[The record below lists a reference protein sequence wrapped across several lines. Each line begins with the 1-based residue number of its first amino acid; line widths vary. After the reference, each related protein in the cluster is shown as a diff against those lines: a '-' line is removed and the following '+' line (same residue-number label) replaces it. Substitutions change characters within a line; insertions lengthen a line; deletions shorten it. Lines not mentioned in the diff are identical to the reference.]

1 MHRLFARALIN
12 LSGTVNSIPHKP
24 GAPAVAPELTIRGIT
39 TGFLLGAL
47 LAPCNI
53 YSGLKIGWSFNMSIV
68 AVLLS
73 YAFWNT
79 LAHFGA
85 SPRWEQRENTISQT
99 TASSA
104 GSILSAGLVAPIP
117 AWTMITGKSLPFE
130 LLAIWVFAVSFTGII
145 VAVGLRQQMLLRDRL
160 PFPNGFATAETIREI
175 YAHGREGLKRI
186 RVLFSAMLVSAALKA
201 VTALLIKIP
210 NLPLPVRLPVSGVPG
225 VTHASAQNLGLY
237 LEPSLLMVGFGGIV
251 GMRVAVSLL
260 LGAVIAWGL
269 VAVQIIDRG
278 WVDVT
283 ALQPTAFW
291 FGGLIEWLLWP
302 GVAMMVSASLTSFLI
317 AIGGTLLRHLRKSA
331 TESAVSAP
339 REIVLGVKT
348 YGACLGLALV
358 LTMLAQMLIFH
369 IEWQFALL
377 AFVLT
382 FLLAVV
388 AGRVS
393 GETGIPPIGALGKMT
408 QLVFGLVIPGS
419 VTHNLMS
426 ANVTG
431 GAAGQCSDLL
441 HDFKAGQLVGVN
453 PRFQMIAQLFG
464 ILSGALAGSAAYLIL
479 VPDPASMLLTQEWP
493 APAVAT
499 WKAVAELFRDGTHSF
514 EQGSAMAAWIG
525 VAIGVALAVA
535 ERLAPEKHRHLV
547 PSAASIGLAFVIPA
561 ATSLAMFIGAVLRMA
576 VERGYPEIGRK
587 YALIVAAGLVAG
599 ESLAGVVLALK
610 NFLTGA

>member
-1 MHRLFARALIN
+1 MSATQQAQGSR
-12 LSGTVNSIPHKP
+12 
-24 GAPAVAPELTIRGIT
+24 APAPEPELTIRAIV
-39 TGFLLGAL
+39 TGFALGAL

-73 YAFWNT
+73 YAFWNV

-85 SPRWEQRENTISQT
+85 GARWEQRENAISQT
-99 TASSA
+99 AASSA

-117 AWTMITGKSLPFE
+117 AWTMITGESLPYP
-130 LLAIWVFAVSFTGII
+130 LLVTWVFVVSFTGII
-145 VAVGLRQQMLLRDRL
+145 VAVGLRQQMLIRDQL
-160 PFPNGFATAETIREI
+160 PFPNGFATAETLREI
-175 YAHGREGLKRI
+175 YSRGREGVKRI
-186 RVLFSAMLVSAALKA
+186 QVLFAAMLVAGGLKL
-201 VTALLIKIP
+201 VTALLVKIP
-210 NLPLPVRLPVSGVPG
+210 SLLLPLRLPVSGVPG
-225 VTHASAQNLGLY
+225 VTHASAQNLGFY

-260 LGAVIAWGL
+260 LGAILAWGL
-269 VAVQIIDRG
+269 VAVQVIEQG
-278 WVDVT
+278 WVDVA
-283 ALQPTAFW
+283 ALQPSAFW

-302 GVAMMVSASLTSFLI
+302 GVALMVSASLTSFAL
-317 AIGGTLLRHLRKSA
+317 AVGTTLWRFLRSGRSGA
-331 TESAVSAP
+331 TGRDEA
-339 REIVLGVKT
+339 VLGVKT
-348 YGACLGLALV
+348 YGLFLGLALL
-358 LTMLAQMLIFH
+358 LTLLAQILIFH
-369 IEWQFALL
+369 IEWHFAVL

-408 QLVFGLVIPGS
+408 QLVFGLLIPGS

-441 HDFKAGQLVGVN
+441 HDFKTGQLVGVN

-464 ILSGALAGSAAYLIL
+464 ILSGALVGSAAYLVL
-479 VPDPASMLLTQEWP
+479 VPDPAAMLLTQEWP

-499 WKAVAELFRDGTHSF
+499 WKAVAELFRDGSHSF
-514 EQGSAMAAWIG
+514 EQGSAAAAWLAVVVG
-525 VAIGVALAVA
+525 TGLAVA
-535 ERLAPEKHRHLV
+535 ERLVREERRHLV

-561 ATSLAMFIGAVLRMA
+561 ATSIAMFIGALLRLV
-576 VERGYPEIGRK
+576 VERGYPAVGRK

-599 ESLAGVVLALK
+599 ESLAGVALAVLD
-610 NFLTGA
+610 FLGG

>member
-1 MHRLFARALIN
+1 MNVNQPPQAQAL
-12 LSGTVNSIPHKP
+12 PP
-24 GAPAVAPELTIRGIT
+24 VAPELTVRAIT
-39 TGFLLGAL
+39 TGFVLGAL

-73 YAFWNT
+73 YAFWNV
-79 LAHFGA
+79 LAHLGA
-85 SPRWEQRENTISQT
+85 ASRWEQRENTISQT

-117 AWTMITGKSLPFE
+117 AWTMITGQSLPYE
-130 LLAIWVFAVSFTGII
+130 LLAVWVFVVSFTGII
-145 VAVGLRQQMLLRDRL
+145 VAVGLRQQMLVRDQL

-175 YAHGREGLKRI
+175 YARGREGLKRV
-186 RVLFSAMLVSAALKA
+186 RVLFAALAVSAALKVLTA
-201 VTALLIKIP
+201 VWLKIP
-210 NLPLPVRLPVSGVPG
+210 NLVAPLRLPVSGVPG
-225 VTHASAQNLGLY
+225 VTHASGHNLGFY

-251 GMRVAVSLL
+251 GMRVAASLL
-260 LGAVIAWGL
+260 LGAVIAWGI
-269 VAVQIIDRG
+269 VAVEIINRG
-278 WVDVT
+278 WVDAT
-283 ALQPTAFW
+283 ALSPGAFW

-302 GVAMMVSASLTSFLI
+302 GVALMVSASLTSFLI
-317 AIGGTLLRHLRKSA
+317 AIGGTFLRYLRRRRSGV
-331 TESAVSAP
+331 TAP
-339 REIVLGVKT
+339 VQREVVLGARA

-358 LTMLAQMLIFH
+358 LTLLAQMLIFH

-388 AGRVS
+388 AARVS

-479 VPDPASMLLTQEWP
+479 VPDPAAMLLTQEWP

-499 WKAVAELFRDGTHSF
+499 WKAVAELFRDGAHSF
-514 EQGSAMAAWIG
+514 EQGSAQAAWI
-525 VAIGVALAVA
+525 AVALGMGLAVL
-535 ERLAPEKHRHLV
+535 ERCVPEQRRHWV

-561 ATSLAMFIGAVLRMA
+561 ATSMAMFIGAALRLA
-576 VERGYPEIGRK
+576 VERGYPDSGGK
-587 YALIVAAGLVAG
+587 YVLIVAAGLVAG
-599 ESLAGVVLALK
+599 ESLAGVALAVR
-610 NFLTGA
+610 NFLLGA